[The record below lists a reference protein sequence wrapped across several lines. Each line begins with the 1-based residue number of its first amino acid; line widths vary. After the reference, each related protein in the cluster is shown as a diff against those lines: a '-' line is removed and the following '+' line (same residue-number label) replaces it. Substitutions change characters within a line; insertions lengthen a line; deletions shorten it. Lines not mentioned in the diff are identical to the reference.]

1 MLDKYRWE
9 IRLIVRDGMVSF
21 DGVRYGVPWQYS
33 GKEARIRLCAGYL
46 EIYYGEVL
54 LTKHKAQYHSG
65 NVVFLRGQY
74 NTADLRREAA
84 SPYPSHVPDSR
95 TAPLRYAS

>member
-65 NVVFLRGQY
+65 NAVFLRGTIQR
-74 NTADLRREAA
+74 TCGEKRR
-84 SPYPSHVPDSR
+84 PRTLPRCR
-95 TAPLRYAS
+95 TAGQRR